1 MLWGYSTCRRNR
13 VIVVRRWKLQTRGD
27 AQYHSIKKSTQSLG
41 HEEKLETVTPVET
54 WADLFLPTGASRKR
68 PNRRKQ
74 KKVPTK
80 ASSSNARRMRMA
92 NERFAAQERQP
103 KTVSEEDL
111 ILRSRRGRTIR
122 IRALAAKAMAKKW
135 KREDQPDPKDLAES
149 QTRPDAAQ
157 WLAAYLAESAG
168 FWKDEAGVY
177 VDKIPHGKR
186 SNYSRLIFH
195 SSYDAFGAKKYKCRL
210 VFGGNTQRAV
220 TYGETFAPTAHTE
233 TN

>member
-157 WLAAYLAESAG
+157 WQAAYLAESAG

-177 VDKIPHGKR
+177 VDKIPQGKR

>member
-1 MLWGYSTCRRNR
+1 
-13 VIVVRRWKLQTRGD
+13 
-27 AQYHSIKKSTQSLG
+27 
-41 HEEKLETVTPVET
+41 
-54 WADLFLPTGASRKR
+54 
-68 PNRRKQ
+68 
-74 KKVPTK
+74 
-80 ASSSNARRMRMA
+80 MA

-177 VDKIPHGKR
+177 VDKIPQGKR

-210 VFGGNTQRAV
+210 VFGGNTQRAD

-233 TN
+233 TQNALYAIAASLDLEVGTLKSAYFQVQACSDGVEGILSLRVRGGCESFSVCVCSLCVASKYESALVFLRTKCIIARMEYESRVV